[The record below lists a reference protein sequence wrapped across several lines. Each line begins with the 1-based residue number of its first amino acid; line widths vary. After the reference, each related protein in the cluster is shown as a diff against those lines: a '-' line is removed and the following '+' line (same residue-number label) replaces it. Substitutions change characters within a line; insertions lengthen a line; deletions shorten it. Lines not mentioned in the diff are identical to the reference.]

1 MGVRVDCS
9 CGARRDDAATHRSS
23 QPAPGSSQVDY
34 LLSELSVPEKP
45 ELSTGNLYTPLG
57 RLAANASHA
66 VQTER
71 AHA

>member
-1 MGVRVDCS
+1 MPQHTDRVNQLPD
-9 CGARRDDAATHRSS
+9 
-23 QPAPGSSQVDY
+23 QVKSTTY
-34 LLSELSVPEKP
+34 SVNSEKP